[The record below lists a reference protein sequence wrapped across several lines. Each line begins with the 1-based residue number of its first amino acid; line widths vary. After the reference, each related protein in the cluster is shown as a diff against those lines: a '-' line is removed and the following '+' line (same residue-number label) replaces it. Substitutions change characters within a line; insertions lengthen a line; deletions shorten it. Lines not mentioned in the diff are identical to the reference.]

1 MYVSATGATLT
12 SLLDHGRLDRWLL
25 SSALRISPEKER
37 VGLHHMALRIS
48 VTQIDAIN
56 EATDRKDTS
65 EVLMLVALLPVD
77 RAEADRHVYSSE
89 PHAQTSAFHHANFD
103 TDESFNMGQLNNSW
117 EFKTEQGIAVE
128 VLLILKEVDLGA
140 DIEKIASD
148 WDKAIASGLP
158 KGSAQGNGGTDLQSY
173 APLTTFGSPDQAEI
187 LGIDI
192 FEVGTTTE
200 EVEIPHT
207 PPVGEQYLDAAS
219 AKVSSDEAF
228 GTDHVNQFFHESNR
242 DLRQVRSYYSDANST
257 SYDVHFRFEL
267 FEG

>member
-1 MYVSATGATLT
+1 
-12 SLLDHGRLDRWLL
+12 
-25 SSALRISPEKER
+25 
-37 VGLHHMALRIS
+37 MALRIS

-77 RAEADRHVYSSE
+77 RVEAEPHVYSSE
-89 PHAQTSAFHHANFD
+89 PQAQTSAFHHANFD
-103 TDESFNMGQLNNSW
+103 SDESFNMGHLNNTW
-117 EFKTEQGIAVE
+117 EFEIREGLAVE
-128 VLLILKEVDLGA
+128 VLLILKEVDLGS

-148 WDKAIASGLP
+148 WGKAIASGLP
-158 KGSAQGNGGTDLQSY
+158 QGSTQGNGGTGLQSY
-173 APLTTFGSPDQAEI
+173 APVTTFGSPDQEEI

-200 EVEIPHT
+200 EVEVPHT
-207 PPVGEQYLDAAS
+207 PAVAEQYLDAVS
-219 AKVSSDEAF
+219 AKVSSDETF
-228 GTDHVNQFFHESNR
+228 GPDHVNQFFHETNQ